1 MENALWIGGLGG
13 WGRGQNWR
21 HVAVIHVR
29 GAGGLDQGDVEGVIR
44 NGRILD
50 KL

>member
-1 MENALWIGGLGG
+1 MENGLWIGGL
-13 WGRGQNWR
+13 WRGQSWR

-29 GAGGLDQGDVEGVIR
+29 GAGGVEQGDVEEVIR

-50 KL
+50 TL